1 MNAHP
6 SAVAP
11 TWLRRVGWLVLIW
24 MASVL
29 VLGVVAGLIRLVMN
43 LAGLTI

>member
-1 MNAHP
+1 MIAHP

-24 MASVL
+24 TASVL
-29 VLGVVAGLIRLVMN
+29 ALGVVAGLFRVVMN
-43 LAGLTI
+43 LAGLTV

>member
-1 MNAHP
+1 MDAHL

-24 MASVL
+24 TASVL
-29 VLGVVAGLIRLVMN
+29 ALGVVAALFRVVMN
-43 LAGLTI
+43 LAGLTV